1 MNFSLATKAICTA
14 IVALAVSTFC
24 ASAQVLSFD
33 QAKQR
38 ADQGD
43 AFAQAVVAMH
53 YQLGW
58 DTQKNLQLAAAY
70 AVASMNAG
78 HPLGMFRVGA
88 LLRAG
93 EPGPKDETQ
102 GLAYQEASF
111 TALYQAEDPY
121 SLTCVAIMIFQGKV
135 VGQNTPEDE
144 RRRDAAA
151 FYKKAADMGYAPA
164 QFNYAMA
171 LNDGHGV
178 KKDSAL
184 FEQYLA
190 KARASS
196 YPLAVSFSAGASG
209 NVGTPQVAATK
220 APTAEGAEIDQLV
233 NQGDLQGARR
243 LAVQWRLASNDPSHR
258 AEASYYIGVVDFL
271 AGNSDG
277 DAERM
282 LGEALS
288 LYRQMSPSEPVG
300 HWRTLYVLQKLYFDQ
315 RAPTPNAWTTLAGE
329 LNEVEK
335 AARRICI
342 GVPIGAGGGEI
353 YEELRRESS
362 LQSLTDSM
370 DLLLSQIGGDSV
382 HGKRTMKDQRA
393 WEQNR
398 NRDLDLYGFGRNGQL
413 PRLQYYAEGRQ
424 KIDDAKAESLEL
436 AKGLVTT
443 RIEELSRIVKELSM
457 SEASGRAANAI
468 EGFTS
473 GERWAYEYIE
483 HKVEP
488 TTTLATDSSGLIV
501 FADSNLV
508 VRAAEFR
515 GTVAAGS
522 IKTELS
528 FFDTRS
534 GKLQA
539 VVALPNRVFQ
549 VGRVEATKADLF
561 YVGTVTAA
569 KYCYDDYPMAL
580 TLVDLESRKLE
591 RIPLVQE
598 DYWLA
603 LNNDVQL
610 ASSGNQLLVK
620 VQPGLSGQYI
630 SNRPASSSFRM
641 LQVAI
646 EETSNPEE
654 QPYHHDIN
662 EARHASLVDKDSPAL
677 SYLGAASVAPTD
689 PAKTRGVFAVGSN
702 GSNSSFPKILKL
714 DHSGQLILFDLSSL
728 QVQTLS
734 AGRKDALNPHIFG
747 DGSIAC
753 IAGPYLHLFR
763 GQEAIKIPLPKA
775 DERSV
780 EALANANDY
789 QPGARMVRPEAAE
802 SGPDTSVVKVAYSDQ
817 SVGYQFGNDFFRAN
831 ASGDSQFSPV
841 SLSGEAFAKMQEG
854 IRRGSVDGL
863 SEDLANEILKKAPS
877 EVVQDWEPVSNTFV
891 VSDGGFLEWFRIDA
905 ETGETIGPSLT
916 GGAKGAY
923 GGTKYSNTCGGW
935 RAYSFINDSHTGGH
949 GVCLNLEQVGS
960 DRDPLTVADDLPN
973 ITEPL
978 SIQTLEGKCLI
989 LYGAEDSLNLVA
1001 VNLGSGEQRLIK
1013 AWRFPARFGKALCDY
1028 KSGTLFI
1035 PTAAGFE
1042 VWSVWQNKPSKRFN
1056 LILGEGDQYAV
1067 LLPNGSYAGS
1077 PGCESLLRLRAGN
1090 GSVDGASV
1098 AAWRNRPAE
1107 VLKALGG
1114 DPEQIEVL
1122 AKVTERWQKRIGFDP
1137 AKPEP
1142 KASDLP
1148 KVSVPERPP
1157 LWAKGDEVVFTIQW
1171 EKSASPLRDIIVHVN
1186 GVESARFEGDTLPA
1200 ATEAR
1205 GSVDA
1210 TVKLAEG
1217 QNWIEVTAEDVEGR
1231 RSDLQRFRTILKD
1244 SPTETKRYIIALG
1257 VSDYARPELNL
1268 QFAAKDAKDLLEA
1281 LAGKGAAD
1289 TGLFAKVFGQ
1299 SGGVQGSDNV
1309 LLLTNDEVDRSVVEK
1324 IRDFVG
1330 KSSESDEVILFCA
1343 GHGVLDD
1350 KLDYYFAGHDFDP
1363 DRPTETGIKLD
1374 GLVGAVSSA
1383 KALKR
1388 LVLLD
1393 TCHAGV
1399 VGEKDEMLLAQMNTK
1414 LPSGV
1419 RAVAQRG
1426 MKVQKAAAFS
1436 ASDKQRFIE
1445 EMFSLPGTIRGVNI
1459 IGASAGAQ
1467 FALESDKWNNGVFTA
1482 SVIEGL
1488 RDKKADW
1495 NEDGRITVSEL
1506 KNYLGQRVSEL
1517 TAGAQKPSVVAF
1529 EQDQDFDLLN

>member
-1 MNFSLATKAICTA
+1 MNFSPGAKVICA
-14 IVALAVSTFC
+14 ALAVFGLSAFDT
-24 ASAQVLSFD
+24 SAQVLAFD

-43 AFAQAVVAMH
+43 AFAQAIVALH

-58 DTQKNLQLAAAY
+58 NTQKNPEFAAKY
-70 AVASMNAG
+70 AMASANAG
-78 HPLGMFRVGA
+78 NPLGQFRLGA

-93 EPGPKDETQ
+93 EGVPKDEQQ
-102 GLAYQEASF
+102 GLALQGASF
-111 TALYQAEDPY
+111 NALYNAQDPY
-121 SLTCVAIMIFQGKV
+121 SITSAAIMIFQGKV
-135 VGQNTPEDE
+135 VGQNLSEDE

-151 FYKKAADMGYAPA
+151 LYKKAAEMGYAPA

-178 KKDSAL
+178 KKDRAL
-184 FEQYLA
+184 FEQYLT

-196 YPLAVSFSAGASG
+196 YPLAQTFAQESNQGAS
-209 NVGTPQVAATK
+209 
-220 APTAEGAEIDQLV
+220 
-233 NQGDLQGARR
+233 
-243 LAVQWRLASNDPSHR
+243 S
-258 AEASYYIGVVDFL
+258 
-271 AGNSDG
+271 
-277 DAERM
+277 
-282 LGEALS
+282 
-288 LYRQMSPSEPVG
+288 
-300 HWRTLYVLQKLYFDQ
+300 TL
-315 RAPTPNAWTTLAGE
+315 
-329 LNEVEK
+329 
-335 AARRICI
+335 
-342 GVPIGAGGGEI
+342 
-353 YEELRRESS
+353 
-362 LQSLTDSM
+362 
-370 DLLLSQIGGDSV
+370 
-382 HGKRTMKDQRA
+382 
-393 WEQNR
+393 
-398 NRDLDLYGFGRNGQL
+398 
-413 PRLQYYAEGRQ
+413 
-424 KIDDAKAESLEL
+424 
-436 AKGLVTT
+436 
-443 RIEELSRIVKELSM
+443 
-457 SEASGRAANAI
+457 
-468 EGFTS
+468 EGFT
-473 GERWAYEYIE
+473 GEERWAYEFVE
-483 HKVEP
+483 HQVEP
-488 TTTLATDSSGLIV
+488 TTILATDSSGLIV
-501 FADSNLV
+501 FADSNIV

-528 FFDTRS
+528 FYDTRS
-534 GKLQA
+534 GRLLA

-549 VGRVEATKADLF
+549 VGRVEAAKADLF
-561 YVGTVTAA
+561 YIGTVTAA
-569 KYCYDDYPMAL
+569 KYCYDDYPLAL

-603 LNNDVQL
+603 LNNDVKI
-610 ASSGNQLLVK
+610 ASSGNQLLVR

-630 SNRPASSSFRM
+630 SNRPASPSFRM

-662 EARHASLVDKDSPAL
+662 EARHAALVEKDSPAL
-677 SYLGAASVAPTD
+677 SYLGSAPVAPTD
-689 PAKTRGVFAVGSN
+689 PAETRGVFAVGSS

-714 DHSGQLILFDLSSL
+714 DHSGQLRLFDLSSL
-728 QVQTLS
+728 RVQTFS
-734 AGRKDALNPHIFG
+734 ADRKDASDPHVFA
-747 DGSIAC
+747 DGSLAC
-753 IAGPYLHLFR
+753 IAGPYLHVFR
-763 GQEAIKIPLPKA
+763 GQEVLKVPLPKA
-775 DERSV
+775 DGQSV
-780 EALANANDY
+780 ETLANASDY
-789 QPGARMVRPEAAE
+789 QPGARMIKPGDAE
-802 SGPDTSVVKVAYSDQ
+802 SEPDAAVVKVAYSDQ
-817 SVGYQFGNDFFRAN
+817 SVGYQVGNDFFK
-831 ASGDSQFSPV
+831 ASVSGGLQFSHV
-841 SLSGEAFAKMQEG
+841 SLSDEALAEMQEG
-854 IRRGSVDGL
+854 IRRGSVKGL
-863 SEDLANEILKKAPS
+863 SEYLANEIQKKSQS
-877 EVVQDWEPVSNTFV
+877 ELVQGWEPVSNTFV
-891 VSDGGFLEWFRIDA
+891 ISDGGFLEWFRIDA
-905 ETGETIGPSLT
+905 ETGKPIGPSLT

-923 GGTKYSNTCGGW
+923 DGTKYSNTSGGW
-935 RAYSFINDSHTGGH
+935 RAYSFINDSHTGGY

-960 DRDPLTVADDLPN
+960 DRDPITVAHDLPD

-1001 VNLGSGEQRLIK
+1001 VNLGSGGQKLIK
-1013 AWRFPARFGKALCDY
+1013 AWRFPARFGKALCDH

-1042 VWSVWQNKPSKRFN
+1042 VWRIWQDKPTRCFD
-1056 LILGEGDQYAV
+1056 LVLGDADQYAV

-1077 PGCESLLRLRAGN
+1077 PGCESLLRLKADG
-1090 GSVDGASV
+1090 GSVDGSSIAQ
-1098 AAWRNRPAE
+1098 WRNRPDE

-1142 KASDLP
+1142 KASDIP
-1148 KVSVPERPP
+1148 KVSVSERPP
-1157 LWAKGDEVVFTIQW
+1157 LWADANEAVFAIEWQNG
-1171 EKSASPLRDIIVHVN
+1171 ASPLRNVVVRVN
-1186 GVESARFEGDTLPA
+1186 GAESARFEGSALSGT
-1200 ATEAR
+1200 TEDK
-1205 GSVDA
+1205 GSVEA

-1244 SPTETKRYIIALG
+1244 SPADTQRYIVAIG
-1257 VSDYARPELNL
+1257 VSDYAKPELNL

-1281 LAGKGAAD
+1281 LAGEGAAD
-1289 TGLFAKVFGQ
+1289 MGFVAKLFGQ
-1299 SGGVQGSDNV
+1299 SGDEQGSDQV
-1309 LLLTNDEVDRSVVEK
+1309 LLLTNDQVDRSAVEK
-1324 IRDFVG
+1324 IREFVG

-1350 KLDYYFAGHDFDP
+1350 KLDYYFAGHEFDP
-1363 DRPTETGIKLD
+1363 DRPAETGIKLD
-1374 GLVGAVSSA
+1374 DLVGAVSSA

-1388 LVLLD
+1388 LMLLD

-1399 VGEKDEMLLAQMNTK
+1399 VGEKDEMLLAQMDAK

-1426 MKVQKAAAFS
+1426 MKVQKADDFS

-1495 NEDGRITVSEL
+1495 NQDGRINVSEL